1 MKAATPVAALSLIVG
16 AALASHAS
24 AQQTAPPP
32 SQSAPGAPGLA
43 GPGAAAYPDAKL
55 RDFANAIGQVQSV
68 EAQYA
73 EQLAAAGDGEA
84 GAAVRQEVAIKMG
97 EAVQGAGLTPAEY
110 NEMMVAAER
119 DPDLRQR
126 VLAYL
131 QPAQGGSTN

>member
-16 AALASHAS
+16 VALASHAF
-24 AQQTAPPP
+24 AHQTAPP

-43 GPGAAAYPDAKL
+43 SPGAEAYTDAKL

-110 NEMMVAAER
+110 NEMMVAAEQ

-131 QPAQGGSTN
+131 QPAQGGSAN